1 MSSKKNG
8 GPAFPRPIGNNGIT
22 HHEEHESSYA
32 QEGMSLR
39 DYFAAKSLPA
49 VMMARALDPTN
60 EMNQES
66 IAEEC
71 YDLADA
77 LLLEREQPAS
87 TRRTE

>member
-1 MSSKKNG
+1 MCKDDKEY
-8 GPAFPRPIGNNGIT
+8 I
-22 HHEEHESSYA
+22 E
-32 QEGMSLR
+32 MLR
-39 DYFAAKSLPA
+39 DHFAAKSLPA

-77 LLLEREQPAS
+77 LLLEREQRHRPGGPY
-87 TRRTE
+87 E